1 MSDDLTGSATTG
13 AGPGAAC
20 PGCRAV
26 VPDPGGVKQPTVG
39 ASPGCWAAY
48 GDLVAREY
56 SEWHNPP
63 IHRLTVDAYAAQHPG
78 RPSSKAILDVAA
90 HLIALYLAVDRGV
103 EAARVPREIGRAV
116 ADPSEFRWLE
126 PPSSS
131 EWLTIVDVRNARDLK
146 DHTARVRRWA
156 RTVWEAWSAHH
167 DTVRSWAGR

>member
-1 MSDDLTGSATTG
+1 M
-13 AGPGAAC
+13 C
-20 PGCRAV
+20 PGCGAV

-78 RPSSKAILDVAA
+78 EPSSKAILDVAA
-90 HLIALYLAVDRGV
+90 HLIALYLSLERGV
-103 EAARVPREIGRAV
+103 QAARVPREIGRAV

-126 PPSSS
+126 PPSPSG
-131 EWLTIVDVRNARDLK
+131 WHTIVDVRDARDLRE
-146 DHTARVRRWA
+146 HSSRVERWA

-167 DTVRSWAGR
+167 DTVRKWAGR